1 MSVTPSG
8 PDVARF
14 AEFELDLSSGELWK
28 NGTGRVPLPDQPFR
42 MLAVLIR
49 RPGTLVTRDDLR
61 RELWSEGTFVDF
73 EHSLNAAI
81 KRLREALG
89 DSATRPRF
97 IETLPRH
104 GYRFIAALEERP
116 SPSASSSPE
125 TTERRLAGGTAP
137 EAPPRKTE
145 DRSDRRWI
153 VGGTATVVLLSA
165 SLFGSRWL
173 TAPSSR
179 SGTPSTAA
187 LVRLTSTS
195 GLDTEPAL
203 SPDGT
208 LLAFA
213 SDRGGGD
220 NLDIWVQRVDGG
232 EPLRLTSDAADETE
246 PSFSRDGG
254 RIVFSQRNIGI
265 CVTGTMGGGS
275 RLVVRTPWGRTPRF
289 SPDGRW
295 IAYWTGF
302 PASVV
307 AGGIPGALGSI
318 FVAESSGGSPR
329 PVETHLASARYPVWS
344 PDGQRILFL
353 GEEDPDQKTYDW
365 YIVKPDGGDA
375 IKTGAVQAVRAAGLH
390 TGIPIPAAW
399 RAEGDD
405 VVFATNEADS
415 SNLWQLAISPST
427 GRVSGPPQ
435 RLTFGTA
442 VERSPTVANSG
453 RIAFTSIVE
462 NVDIWRVPL
471 DADTGIATGAP
482 ERLTDDAASDRLR
495 NVSADGRTLAF
506 ISSRT
511 SRDEVWLKDL
521 QTGRE
526 HQLTHGGTE
535 DASMS
540 KDGSKVTFS
549 RSDAGARHIE
559 IVDTDAGVPST
570 LCQDCD
576 APSDWSR
583 DGKRLLF
590 GRGRPS
596 RLLMYDFPS
605 GRQAELVSHSEW
617 SLLLP
622 RFSPD
627 GRWVAFHTTNSPNV
641 RQIYSAP
648 VTLNGPTRRQAWVP
662 IVVDHG
668 CHPDWS
674 SNGSRLYYFS
684 SRDGAF
690 CPWVQ
695 EVDPATS
702 RPLGVPRA
710 VRHFHQPRLQATS
723 GAAAFNDVQA
733 GYLYLSLTEST
744 GNIWMLDDGNR
755 VEHTRLSDR

>member
-8 PDVARF
+8 PELARF

-61 RELWSEGTFVDF
+61 RELWSDDTFVDF

-89 DSATRPRF
+89 DSATTPRF

-104 GYRFIAALEERP
+104 GYRFIAVIEER
-116 SPSASSSPE
+116 SSPP
-125 TTERRLAGGTAP
+125 A
-137 EAPPRKTE
+137 APPRKT
-145 DRSDRRWI
+145 DGGSDRRWI
-153 VGGTATVVLLSA
+153 VWATAAMVLITA
-165 SLFGSRWL
+165 SLLGSRWL
-173 TAPSSR
+173 TAPSAR
-179 SGTPSTAA
+179 SGIPSPA

-195 GLDTEPAL
+195 SFDTEPAL

-208 LLAFA
+208 LVAYA

-232 EPLRLTSDAADETE
+232 EPLRLTSDPADETE
-246 PSFSRDGG
+246 PSFSRDGA
-254 RIVFSQRNIGI
+254 RIVFSRRNIGI
-265 CVTGTMGGGS
+265 CITGTMGGGS
-275 RLVVRTPWGRTPRF
+275 HLVVRTPWGRTPRF

-307 AGGIPGALGSI
+307 AGGIPGALASI
-318 FVAESSGGSPR
+318 FVADSGGGAPR
-329 PVETHLASARYPVWS
+329 PLEAHLASARYPIWS

-365 YIVKPDGGDA
+365 YMVNPDGGDA
-375 IKTGAVQAVRAAGLH
+375 IKTGAIREVRAAGLH
-390 TGIPIPAAW
+390 TGIPIPGAW
-399 RAEGDD
+399 RAEGDA

-415 SNLWQLAISPST
+415 SNLWQLGINPST

-442 VERSPTVANSG
+442 IERSPTVANSG
-453 RIAFTSIVE
+453 RIAFTSVVE
-462 NVDIWRVPL
+462 NVDVWRMPV
-471 DADTGIATGAP
+471 DAATGIATGAP

-495 NVSADGRTLAF
+495 KVSADGRTLAF

-511 SRDEVWLKDL
+511 TRDELWLKDL

-526 HQLTHGGTE
+526 RQLTRGGAE
-535 DASMS
+535 DATLSP
-540 KDGSKVTFS
+540 DGSKATFS
-549 RSDAGARHIE
+549 RSEAGAHHIE
-559 IVDTDAGVPST
+559 IVNSDDGVPST
-570 LCQDCD
+570 LCQECD

-590 GRGRPS
+590 GRGHPS
-596 RLLMYDFPS
+596 RLFMYDFPS

-617 SLLLP
+617 SLLLS

-627 GRWVAFHTTNSPNV
+627 GRWVAFHTTNSPNG

-648 VTLNGPTRRQAWVP
+648 VTLNGPVRPQAWVP
-662 IVVDHG
+662 IVLDYG
-668 CHPDWS
+668 CHPNWS
-674 SNGSRLYYFS
+674 SDGTRIYHFS
-684 SRDGAF
+684 FRDGAF

-695 EVDPATS
+695 TVDPATS
-702 RPLGVPRA
+702 RPLGAPRA
-710 VRHFHQPRLQATS
+710 VRHFHQPQLRATS

-733 GYLYLSLTEST
+733 GYLYLTLTEST
-744 GNIWMLDDGNR
+744 GKIWMLDHGRGVRGQDSPN
-755 VEHTRLSDR
+755 